1 MDSTSRRQPCER
13 QPLLTGGPEEGQSFG
28 RKWKVFC
35 AVYFTVVLIVGVAL
49 EAATSDQNCL
59 VTFWFPHLGQVPGRF
74 YSIVCITIALVLVVL
89 DVATSRCLKSR
100 KRLERDEDIVDPEV
114 GSNIATTLSLRVA
127 TIFIITLLGL
137 GALVYVIVQCGAGF
151 ELAKCWSPLL
161 CIPTCP
167 KWAMTIA
174 LLYFCIKCIFVFTQV
189 VYFWMLTISNTAL
202 FSKSRLNTF
211 MVHHV
216 AATTLYLCVRCSV
229 EVQTYLKLF
238 PATSTISP
246 TPTFSPAIAT
256 PATSTTSNISN
267 ISNILITVDS
277 NCENGIHSIL
287 DQTHDI
293 KCDYYWVDVYSS
305 SHPYYN
311 GVVQLFPL
319 VVVLGLLFVAHY
331 FDLWNTY
338 KQNRNISVEQTNQ
351 PVSTSSFQQFLSLS
365 INHLRERTLLPSTF
379 VQAILFAGYL
389 SVTVFVYADDSLPN
403 ESNSGLLKMVQLYCF
418 AMALLMTLLVGAGLI
433 IIHDRVVVERALGP
447 FHVLLLMGLLGVLC
461 DIFYSV
467 LGMSFRGIMEQI
479 LWIVQSVLQA
489 VLITLALQR
498 EGRHSRS
505 CCGVSPLAHVLD
517 TLIVLNVGVAI
528 FDVCANLF
536 YTKVYLQKTRQL
548 YFCTATSWIYA
559 VTAPFVVLF
568 RILSCLMLMVVRSKH
583 SRYFSAINM
592 RRAMGVLRVMQN

>member
-202 FSKSRLNTF
+202 FSKSPLNTF

-238 PATSTISP
+238 YFFSDTSYLS
-246 TPTFSPAIAT
+246 
-256 PATSTTSNISN
+256 
-267 ISNILITVDS
+267 
-277 NCENGIHSIL
+277 CENGLPTIL
-287 DQTHDI
+287 NRTYDI
-293 KCDYYWVDVYSS
+293 ECDYYWVDVYSS

-319 VVVLGLLFVAHY
+319 AVVLGLLFVAHY
-331 FDLWNTY
+331 FDLWYTY
-338 KQNRNISVEQTNQ
+338 EQNRNISVEQTNQ

-379 VQAILFAGYL
+379 VQAILFAVYL
-389 SVTVFVYADDSLPN
+389 YVIVFVYTDENSSN
-403 ESNSGLLKMVQLYCF
+403 ENNSDLEMVQLYCF

-433 IIHDRVVVERALGP
+433 IMRDRVVVGRALGP

-461 DIFYSV
+461 DIFHSV
-467 LGMSFRGIMEQI
+467 LGMSFFGLMEQI

-517 TLIVLNVGVAI
+517 TLIVLNVGTLHILIIWYSRLAVM
-528 FDVCANLF
+528 
-536 YTKVYLQKTRQL
+536 TRWCNVFL
-548 YFCTATSWIYA
+548 CRCCH
-559 VTAPFVVLF
+559 L
-568 RILSCLMLMVVRSKH
+568 
-583 SRYFSAINM
+583 
-592 RRAMGVLRVMQN
+592 